1 MGLSKISE
9 KCSKCPFLEKCDEKA
24 MEALANIK
32 PSLASAAEPVIASM
46 AAPMARETVERYMYG
61 EKIIMYKDELE
72 KALHGA
78 LYAELSIFN
87 DAT

>member
-9 KCSKCPFLEKCDEKA
+9 KCGKCPFLEKCDKEA

-32 PSLASAAEPVIASM
+32 PSLAAARETVTAGMI
-46 AAPMARETVERYMYG
+46 APMARETLERYMYD

-72 KALHGA
+72 KALNGA
-78 LYAELSIFN
+78 LYAKLSIFN